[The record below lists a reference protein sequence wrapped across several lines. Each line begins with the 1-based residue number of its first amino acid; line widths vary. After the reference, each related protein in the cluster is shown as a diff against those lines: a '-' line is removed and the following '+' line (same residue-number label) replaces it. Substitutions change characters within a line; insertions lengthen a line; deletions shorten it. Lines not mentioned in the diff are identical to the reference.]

1 VSGLL
6 GGEYLT
12 QEIKPMTIEMKA
24 ERTYRSA
31 DERIQDLQTKIAG
44 IKSREE
50 RKKLRADP
58 VVREVTVAVKALGKA
73 LTAAQ
78 DDAARKTIEEA
89 RQSLAA
95 LVPARSPQAAPSDA
109 AAPQVKREKRSKGAA
124 A

>member
-1 VSGLL
+1 
-6 GGEYLT
+6 
-12 QEIKPMTIEMKA
+12 MTIEMKA